1 MDQEAIIDAAKD
13 AFYKMNLSIMTLL
26 PGMKRT
32 SLLKW
37 TSENTNGLGMCALN
51 NISSSPANKVPNWGV
66 RCGLAPG
73 CKAPVFVL
81 DLDTYKIKDALQ
93 WEVVEKFKG
102 LKTMLVETPTGGYH
116 VYFKFDERMK
126 ELKLEK
132 SIEMFGY
139 MDVRSTGTM
148 VVGWNSVLTD
158 PSVLAAYEKKGV
170 VMKHCDYQL
179 IKTYSPMEMPEWVFE
194 LIQKNLPRNK
204 KEALCD
210 AQPEKPVEYDLLRK
224 CVMGLYVERAKSY
237 DSWLLVLVI
246 IGNVSVMNNYRN
258 KGLLL
263 AHKFSEQCSEKY
275 DENVVTKTFEKIFD
289 SYSEYGNKKAKMGS
303 LVKMLKHDNHELY
316 TELFGVNSKLFNIE
330 RIEKDVAIIRKY
342 IHVQKNAKCDA
353 KEKDVIH
360 CILEMDPFGVYS
372 NILSDGVAL
381 FQRRAPNI
389 YEPLNGIRELSLW
402 GDDIDQLYMPWFRK
416 NCKDAEAV
424 SGMEFVN
431 RKINSVTFSQNE
443 FRVIL
448 LNHKRVFRE
457 GVDKLWNTMQGV
469 IPFRNGLYDVK
480 LQKLVDVEEGYKPFS
495 ICVPFEWTG
504 VIQYDEETESQ
515 FSTFF
520 EQIFPDETVRNY
532 VLGAFAYNL
541 AGRPLKKAFFHYGRR
556 GDNGKSSLFNLL
568 RETLGQCYRSIKPE
582 FIYTNMFASSSGHNN
597 QMIDIIGGR
606 VAVIPEVKGDGKRTI
621 DNALL
626 KMLTG
631 ADPLKG
637 RSAYSK
643 DDVEFTFYGGVHMFM
658 NSLPSIDEF
667 DGGTENRVVVIPYES
682 LFTSS
687 PNKARKNEFK
697 KIDNMAE
704 VQDNI
709 KKVLIRELV
718 LRASMPMPTELPK
731 IIQNATKSYLDEIN
745 PFGSVMSQL
754 IECNEDDAFVT
765 LSTLMSLYK
774 LEGKKDMKR
783 SSFQTLIE
791 KKLGPM
797 HPAYYYRDKES
808 GKQHKVRSAW
818 PYWALNENGGEETDD
833 EVVS

>member
-1 MDQEAIIDAAKD
+1 M
-13 AFYKMNLSIMTLL
+13 
-26 PGMKRT
+26 
-32 SLLKW
+32 
-37 TSENTNGLGMCALN
+37 
-51 NISSSPANKVPNWGV
+51 
-66 RCGLAPG
+66 
-73 CKAPVFVL
+73 
-81 DLDTYKIKDALQ
+81 
-93 WEVVEKFKG
+93 
-102 LKTMLVETPTGGYH
+102 
-116 VYFKFDERMK
+116 
-126 ELKLEK
+126 
-132 SIEMFGY
+132 
-139 MDVRSTGTM
+139 
-148 VVGWNSVLTD
+148 
-158 PSVLAAYEKKGV
+158 
-170 VMKHCDYQL
+170 
-179 IKTYSPMEMPEWVFE
+179 
-194 LIQKNLPRNK
+194 
-204 KEALCD
+204 
-210 AQPEKPVEYDLLRK
+210 
-224 CVMGLYVERAKSY
+224 
-237 DSWLLVLVI
+237 
-246 IGNVSVMNNYRN
+246 
-258 KGLLL
+258 
-263 AHKFSEQCSEKY
+263 
-275 DENVVTKTFEKIFD
+275 
-289 SYSEYGNKKAKMGS
+289 
-303 LVKMLKHDNHELY
+303 
-316 TELFGVNSKLFNIE
+316 
-330 RIEKDVAIIRKY
+330 
-342 IHVQKNAKCDA
+342 
-353 KEKDVIH
+353 
-360 CILEMDPFGVYS
+360 
-372 NILSDGVAL
+372 
-381 FQRRAPNI
+381 
-389 YEPLNGIRELSLW
+389 
-402 GDDIDQLYMPWFRK
+402 
-416 NCKDAEAV
+416 
-424 SGMEFVN
+424 
-431 RKINSVTFSQNE
+431 
-443 FRVIL
+443 
-448 LNHKRVFRE
+448 
-457 GVDKLWNTMQGV
+457 
-469 IPFRNGLYDVK
+469 
-480 LQKLVDVEEGYKPFS
+480 
-495 ICVPFEWTG
+495 
-504 VIQYDEETESQ
+504 
-515 FSTFF
+515 
-520 EQIFPDETVRNY
+520 
-532 VLGAFAYNL
+532 
-541 AGRPLKKAFFHYGRR
+541 KKAFFHYGRR

-568 RETLGQCYRSIKPE
+568 RETIGQCYRSIKPE

-818 PYWALNENGGEETDD
+818 PYWALNENGDEETDD